1 MNKSAIYLNQIDL
14 SLPVELVPFQ
24 YDIELPSF
32 LVYVADL
39 ESVLLRNKKAKLF
52 LTWLFEGLTANY
64 WTQYISDGERCY
76 VDLNTEKSP
85 YCIMMPL
92 VVFRYHFCQWS
103 KEYASPETARLL
115 ETLFNN
121 TIHWRKAQADMI
133 SINFYIK
140 N

>member
-24 YDIELPSF
+24 YDIEHPSF
-32 LVYVADL
+32 LVYVTDL
-39 ESVLLRNKKAKLF
+39 ESVLL
-52 LTWLFEGLTANY
+52 
-64 WTQYISDGERCY
+64 
-76 VDLNTEKSP
+76 P

-121 TIHWRKAQADMI
+121 TMHWRKAQADMI
-133 SINFYIK
+133 SINFYITD
-140 N
+140 